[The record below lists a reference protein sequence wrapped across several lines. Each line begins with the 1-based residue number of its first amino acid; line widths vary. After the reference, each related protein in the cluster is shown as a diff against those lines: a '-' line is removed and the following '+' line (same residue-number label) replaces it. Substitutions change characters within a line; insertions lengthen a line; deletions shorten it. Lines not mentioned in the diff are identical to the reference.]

1 MQTIFL
7 PAIPF
12 FLPLVHMALMGSV
25 YSTIIMS
32 LERYMRLCRVQ
43 VYYVSTIDRQ
53 MYPLTYFYTMQNMSV
68 KYATIYCGIVV
79 VFPMVFYFPKFFE
92 YKYQK
97 FEHDFPTPINCTQ
110 YVMEQREL
118 VQIDETLKMV
128 SNVGTATTN
137 FGF

>member
-1 MQTIFL
+1 
-7 PAIPF
+7 
-12 FLPLVHMALMGSV
+12 
-25 YSTIIMS
+25 
-32 LERYMRLCRVQ
+32 
-43 VYYVSTIDRQ
+43 

-128 SNVGTATTN
+128 SNNVGTATTN